1 MTVCDEPLY
10 SYADLPLITPWLTQ
24 GACQELMAAGLFTPR
39 IIRQENDTYS
49 RHMNFYDL
57 IAVTAVVQTLRSGIT
72 SDRLLRA
79 LYNPS
84 CFRCDGFPEEDL
96 LFLSTG
102 AIHGQEL
109 SRFLEIN
116 NGYVTILLRIP
127 LLGDCEIEFIPNEL
141 LGSKDYHGVTMT
153 GVECKAI
160 RDLIRNNIES
170 STIQGRSQSA

>member
-1 MTVCDEPLY
+1 MTVFDEPLY

-24 GACQELMAAGLFTPR
+24 AACQELMAAGLFTPR
-39 IIRQENDTYS
+39 IIRQETDTHS

-109 SRFLEIN
+109 SRFLEVTN
-116 NGYVTILLRIP
+116 ADATILVRIP
-127 LLGDCEIEFIPNEL
+127 LVGDAELEFIPNEL
-141 LGSKDYHGVTMT
+141 LGPKDYQ
-153 GVECKAI
+153 
-160 RDLIRNNIES
+160 RS
-170 STIQGRSQSA
+170 SPNGNRMQTNSRR